1 MSPKSVVPAY
11 LALACLATCAAAA
24 DAPAAVAAG
33 EPLSAAAPAAKGLA
47 WLAAR
52 QNENGS
58 FSQAQFPALTG
69 LALWALTSDAATYA
83 PQIGKAAAFLLSCAR
98 PDGGIYHEIPDRKG
112 GGLATYNTAICLSAL
127 HATGREDVTPVLL
140 AARAFLASA
149 QETTDPT
156 FKGGFG
162 YDRTNE
168 RPYADLMNTHF
179 VLEAMRRTQNV
190 EDRRPAGAARA
201 DINWDAALAFVEG
214 LQNKTDSGTGNAGG
228 FFYTHN
234 DPKAGSDTVEV
245 ETAAG
250 KEERVVLRSYGSMT
264 YAGLLALA
272 HCRLTREDPRV
283 VSALDWAS
291 KHWTLDENPGMGDQ
305 GLYFFYNVVGR
316 SLRASGVHRIAR
328 PAAQDAVDWRAAL
341 IAKLA
346 SLQQADG
353 SWVNANGRFW
363 ENDPVL
369 ATSFALIA
377 LQSATAE

>member
-1 MSPKSVVPAY
+1 MHAY
-11 LALACLATCAAAA
+11 RFRRGLAVALALPTLAVLRAQN
-24 DAPAAVAAG
+24 
-33 EPLSAAAPAAKGLA
+33 AAPSGGADSQAVSAKALA
-47 WLAAR
+47 WLAS
-52 QNENGS
+52 QQKDDGS

-69 LALWALTSDAATYA
+69 LALWAMAGSGLPQYA
-83 PQIGKAAAFLLSCAR
+83 PNIEKATAFLLKSVQ
-98 PDGGIYHEIPDRKG
+98 PDGGIYQVVPDRKG
-112 GGLATYNTAICLSAL
+112 GGLATYNTAICLTAL
-127 HATGREDVTPVLL
+127 HATGNKTIAPVLL
-140 AARAFLASA
+140 AARDFLAGA
-149 QETTDPT
+149 QEQNDPT

-162 YDRTNE
+162 YDRPNA
-168 RPYADLMNTHF
+168 RPYSDLMNTHF
-179 VLEAMRRTQNV
+179 TLEAMRRTQGL
-190 EDRRPAGAARA
+190 EDLRPADAKRA
-201 DINWDAALAFVEG
+201 DVNWDAALAFVES
-214 LQNKTDSGTGNAGG
+214 LQNKADTGANNAGG

-234 DPKAGSDTVEV
+234 DPKAGTEKLEV

-305 GLYFFYNVVGR
+305 GLYFFYNVLGR
-316 SLRASGVHRIAR
+316 SLRASGVATLPRAN
-328 PAAQDAVDWRAAL
+328 AQPVDWRAAL
-341 IAKLA
+341 VTKVA

-353 SWVNANGRFW
+353 SWVNTNGRFW

-377 LQSATAE
+377 LQSAIAP